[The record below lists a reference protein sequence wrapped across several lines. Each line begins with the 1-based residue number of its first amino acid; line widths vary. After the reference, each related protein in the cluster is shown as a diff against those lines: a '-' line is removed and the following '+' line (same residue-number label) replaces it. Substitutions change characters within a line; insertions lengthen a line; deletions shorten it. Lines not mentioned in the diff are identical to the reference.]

1 MDDLQEMGNLNPY
14 GEIQPVNGQEGQ
26 NRQNNQGQ
34 PGNNNII
41 YMADNTDRA
50 IRDYVMLTLQVM
62 YPEIVRPEV
71 QAAHFDLEPM
81 MFQMLQTVGQFNGLP

>member
-1 MDDLQEMGNLNPY
+1 
-14 GEIQPVNGQEGQ
+14 
-26 NRQNNQGQ
+26 
-34 PGNNNII
+34 
-41 YMADNTDRA
+41 MADNTDRA

-81 MFQMLQTVGQFNGLP
+81 MFQMLQTVGQFNGFSSKDSHLYLKLFLEVSDAFKIAGIS